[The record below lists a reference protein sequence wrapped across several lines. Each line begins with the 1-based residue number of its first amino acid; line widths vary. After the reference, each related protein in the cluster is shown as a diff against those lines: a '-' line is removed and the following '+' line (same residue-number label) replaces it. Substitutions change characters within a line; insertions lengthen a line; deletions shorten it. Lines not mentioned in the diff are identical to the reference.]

1 MAKKYGYGYGGY
13 TTGTGAGIRRPHAY
27 MNQYDPWAEAAS
39 DIAKALTALSEES
52 ATQAQ
57 RDRVFNRQIMT
68 SLANIDSDM
77 EASQIEDR
85 MVTLNKMIEKESD
98 PMLRDYATALVGEMG
113 GVRDTVVNREAY
125 VNDFTITQDNIDAS
139 QEKALAQGDYSGASA
154 AQELL
159 GKLGDSYSENISN
172 FDAAQRQHYRRA
184 LKEMDTQA
192 SVLSALE
199 ILDTDQELR
208 GVQLDPSKYTESSQ
222 ALVDQAELLVASGQH
237 GDARRTLYQIGGV
250 ESRAA
255 KQTENIYRTG
265 VIESRRLV
273 RDVYAGA
280 GDDNELKEI
289 LSNVNQL
296 SKGGTLPL
304 NISPDVI
311 AKQKGETAEAM
322 MKFVRH
328 QYPVNYP
335 ETIDT
340 IDADGNKVSHQ
351 FGDIM
356 RGWDDGLISS
366 EDALG
371 QIMGAFNVS
380 IVDGRVVIP
389 GEKGQGR
396 TRADRDA
403 SGSEW
408 VREVRGDQYLTKS
421 LQDLYEFYISLG
433 NYETSLRE
441 PQNRRGP
448 QAVDESFMD
457 ALGGSDVSSW
467 ESDE

>member
-1 MAKKYGYGYGGY
+1 MARRRGYGYGGGY
-13 TTGTGAGIRRPHAY
+13 TTGTGHGIRRPYTYASE
-27 MNQYDPWAEAAS
+27 YDPWSEAAS
-39 DIAKALTALSEES
+39 DIAKAITALSEES
-52 ATQAQ
+52 ASQKQ
-57 RDRVFNRQIMT
+57 KDRVFNRQIMT
-68 SLANIDSDM
+68 SLANINADM
-77 EASQIEDR
+77 EAGQIDQR
-85 MVTLNKMIEKESD
+85 IATLNKMIEQESD
-98 PMLRDYATALVGEMG
+98 PMLRDYATALSGEMS
-113 GVRDTVVNREAY
+113 GVKDIVVHREEYANRF
-125 VNDFTITQDNIDAS
+125 NKTQDELDNL
-139 QEKALAQGDYSGASA
+139 QERIISKGDYSGGSD
-154 AQELL
+154 AQDLFSTL
-159 GKLGDSYSENISN
+159 AQSYSDNISK
-172 FDAAQRQHYRRA
+172 FDAAQRQYYRQA
-184 LKEMDTQA
+184 LKQMDEQS
-192 SVLSALE
+192 SVITALE
-199 ILDTDQELR
+199 LLDTDKELR
-208 GVQLDPSKYTESSQ
+208 GVQLDPNKYTESSQ
-222 ALVDQAELLVASGQH
+222 ALVDQAEHLVAAGQY
-237 GDARRTLYQIGGV
+237 GDARRTMYQMGGV

-255 KQTENIYRTG
+255 KQTENPYRTG
-265 VIESRRLV
+265 VIETRRLV

-335 ETIDT
+335 EQIDT
-340 IDADGNKVSHQ
+340 IDADGNKVTHQ

-396 TRADRDA
+396 TRSDRDA

-408 VREVRGDQYLTKS
+408 VREVKGDQYLTKS

-441 PQNRRGP
+441 PVNRRGP
-448 QAVDESFMD
+448 QAVDQEVTD
-457 ALGGSDVSSW
+457 ALGGVGSW
-467 ESDE
+467 TSK

>member
-1 MAKKYGYGYGGY
+1 MARRRHYGSGY
-13 TTGTGAGIRRPHAY
+13 TTGTGQGIRRPYAY
-27 MNQYDPWAEAAS
+27 VDRYDPWAEAAS
-39 DIAKALTALSEES
+39 DIAKAITAISQES
-52 ATQAQ
+52 ATQRQ
-57 RDRVFNRQIMT
+57 QDRVFNRQIMT
-68 SLANIDSDM
+68 SLANIDADM

-85 MVTLNKMIEKESD
+85 MATLNKMIEKESD
-98 PMLRDYATALVGEMG
+98 PMLQDYATALVGEMG
-113 GVRDTVVNREAY
+113 GVRDIVVHREEYANRFNE
-125 VNDFTITQDNIDAS
+125 TQDALDALQQQIAS
-139 QEKALAQGDYSGASA
+139 KGDYSGGSE
-154 AQELL
+154 AQQLFQTL
-159 GKLGDSYSENISN
+159 GQSYSDNISK
-172 FDAAQRQHYRRA
+172 FDAAQRSYYRQA
-184 LKEMDTQA
+184 LKQMDEQS
-192 SVLSALE
+192 SVLTALE
-199 ILDTDQELR
+199 LLDTDPELR
-208 GVQLDPSKYTESSQ
+208 GVQLDPNKYTESSQ
-222 ALVDQAELLVASGQH
+222 ALVDQAEHLVAAGQY
-237 GDARRTLYQIGGV
+237 GDARRTMYQMGGV

-255 KQTENIYRTG
+255 KQTENPYRTG
-265 VIESRRLV
+265 VIETRRLV

-366 EDALG
+366 EDAIS

-441 PQNRRGP
+441 PANRRGP
-448 QAVDESFMD
+448 QAVDQEVTD
-457 ALGGSDVSSW
+457 ALGGVGSW
-467 ESDE
+467 TSK

>member
-1 MAKKYGYGYGGY
+1 MARRYGYGYGGGY
-13 TTGTGAGIRRPHAY
+13 TTGTGAGIRRPSSY
-27 MNQYDPWAEAAS
+27 MQRYDPWAEAAG

-52 ATQAQ
+52 ATQDQ

-77 EASQIEDR
+77 EASQVDDR
-85 MVTLNKMIEKESD
+85 MATLNKMIEKESD
-98 PMLRDYATALVGEMG
+98 PMLKDYATALVGEMG
-113 GVRDTVVNREAY
+113 GIRDTIVSREDYINR
-125 VNDFTITQDNIDAS
+125 FTTTQDNIDAA
-139 QEKALAQGDYSGASA
+139 QEQVLAKGDYSGASD
-154 AQELL
+154 AQALL
-159 GKLGDSYSENISN
+159 GSLQDSYSKNISN

-184 LKEMDTQA
+184 LKEMDTQS

-199 ILDTDQELR
+199 MLDADPELR
-208 GVQLDPSKYTESSQ
+208 GVQLDPNKYTESSQ

-237 GDARRTLYQIGGV
+237 GDARRTLYQMGGV

-255 KQTENIYRTG
+255 KQTENPYRTG
-265 VIESRRLV
+265 VIETRRLV
-273 RDVYAGA
+273 RDVYTGA

-366 EDALG
+366 EDAIS
-371 QIMGAFNVS
+371 QIMGAFNAT

-441 PQNRRGP
+441 PANRRGP
-448 QAVDESFMD
+448 QAVDATVMD
-457 ALGGSDVSSW
+457 ALGGSNVDSW
-467 ESDE
+467 TSK

>member
-1 MAKKYGYGYGGY
+1 MARRQGYGYGRGGY
-13 TTGTGAGIRRPHAY
+13 TTGTGLGVRRPFAH
-27 MNQYDPWAEAAS
+27 MGQYDPWAEAAG
-39 DIAKALTALSEES
+39 DIAKALTSLASES

-57 RDRVFNRQIMT
+57 QDRIFNRQIMT
-68 SLANIDSDM
+68 SIANIDADM

-113 GVRDTVVNREAY
+113 GVRDTVVHREEYA
-125 VNDFTITQDNIDAS
+125 NSFNATQDALDALQQQIVS
-139 QEKALAQGDYSGASA
+139 KGDYSGGSE
-154 AQELL
+154 AQQLFETL
-159 GKLGDSYSENISN
+159 GQSYSDNISK
-172 FDAAQRQHYRRA
+172 FDAAQRAYYRQA
-184 LKEMDTQA
+184 LKQMDEQS
-192 SVLSALE
+192 SVLTALE
-199 ILDTDQELR
+199 LLDTDPELR
-208 GVQLDPSKYTESSQ
+208 GVQLDPNKYTESSQ
-222 ALVDQAELLVASGQH
+222 ALVDQAEHLVAAGQY
-237 GDARRTLYQIGGV
+237 GDARRTMYQMGGV

-255 KQTENIYRTG
+255 KQTENPYRTG
-265 VIESRRLV
+265 VIETRRLV

-340 IDADGNKVSHQ
+340 IDADGNKVTHQ

-366 EDALG
+366 EDAIS

-380 IVDGRVVIP
+380 IVDGRVVMP
-389 GEKGQGR
+389 GKKGQGR

-408 VREVRGDQYLTKS
+408 VREVKEDQYLTKS
-421 LQDLYEFYISLG
+421 LQDLYEFYISLDS
-433 NYETSLRE
+433 YETSLRE
-441 PQNRRGP
+441 PANRRGP
-448 QAVDESFMD
+448 QAVDQEVTD
-457 ALGGSDVSSW
+457 ALGGVGSW
-467 ESDE
+467 TSK

>member
-1 MAKKYGYGYGGY
+1 MARRRHHGSGY
-13 TTGTGAGIRRPHAY
+13 TTGTGQGIRRPYAY
-27 MNQYDPWAEAAS
+27 VDRYDPWAEAAS
-39 DIAKALTALSEES
+39 DIAKAITAISQES
-52 ATQAQ
+52 ATQRQ
-57 RDRVFNRQIMT
+57 QDRVFNRQIMT
-68 SLANIDSDM
+68 SLANIDADM

-85 MVTLNKMIEKESD
+85 MATLNKMIEKESD
-98 PMLRDYATALVGEMG
+98 PMLQDYATALVGEMG
-113 GVRDTVVNREAY
+113 GVRDIVVHREEYSNRF
-125 VNDFTITQDNIDAS
+125 NKTQD
-139 QEKALAQGDYSGASA
+139 ALDSLQQQIISKGDYSGGSE
-154 AQELL
+154 AQELFETL
-159 GKLGDSYSENISN
+159 GQSYSDNISK
-172 FDAAQRQHYRRA
+172 FDAAQRAYYRQA
-184 LKEMDTQA
+184 LKQMDEQS
-192 SVLSALE
+192 SVLTALE
-199 ILDTDQELR
+199 LLDTDKELR
-208 GVQLDPSKYTESSQ
+208 GVQLDPNKYTASSQ
-222 ALVDQAELLVASGQH
+222 ALVDQAEHLVAAGQY
-237 GDARRTLYQIGGV
+237 GDARRTMYQMGGV

-335 ETIDT
+335 EQIDT
-340 IDADGNKVSHQ
+340 IDADGNKVTHQ

-366 EDALG
+366 EDAIS

-380 IVDGRVVIP
+380 IVDGRVVMP
-389 GEKGQGR
+389 GKKGQGR

-408 VREVRGDQYLTKS
+408 VREVKEDQYLTKS

-441 PQNRRGP
+441 PVNRRGP
-448 QAVDESFMD
+448 QAVDQEVTD
-457 ALGGSDVSSW
+457 ALGGVGSW
-467 ESDE
+467 TSK